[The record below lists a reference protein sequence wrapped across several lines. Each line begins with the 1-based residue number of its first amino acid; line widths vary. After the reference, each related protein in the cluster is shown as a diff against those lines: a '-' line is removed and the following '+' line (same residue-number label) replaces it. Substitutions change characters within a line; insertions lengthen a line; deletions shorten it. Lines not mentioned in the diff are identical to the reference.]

1 MGMFDDLVPQQPK
14 RKAAPEAASSGL
26 FDDLIPGDGYDY
38 ESVEAATAAT
48 PNLGDVA
55 TAAPVVATMPQ
66 TQIDAGMNWLLGD
79 DYLASKPSRTEQLL
93 TPPRAPLTS
102 GDVQREYLKLHT
114 DRVGGFEDTNLTNQE
129 MLDRVRGEY
138 ARREGVA
145 PGVERG
151 DVSDFLA
158 RQVMRVPEIGANLI
172 ELPHTISDAIYGE
185 RGGDGGFTREL
196 IADLRRPGH
205 EMDAAGFGQA
215 GTDVGEATEAFKG
228 LTGFETDRPVF
239 AEDPGNWQELWTL
252 MKASPWLVSQSAI
265 DMLFAMG
272 APEAYVAG
280 LTNDAA
286 TERARN
292 DGRDV
297 ASLGDLAMGAGGAL
311 MQVGP
316 ERYATGRLLTAAPV
330 ANTTG
335 QALGRVAREGAIQIG
350 TENVEELADLVSRQ
364 AGTEK
369 GISSDDVQQTMVG
382 ATLAGAPL
390 TGVEAGKQAYSN
402 ITGDRIANATSDELK
417 ATVTDPSAQ
426 QDVRLAAAMELMQR
440 GERVDIPGA
449 DVETSNTAAPTAS
462 APQERPAPV
471 LDTTRIAEALGEL
484 TDAPAPTTDDLDAM
498 LAKAGI
504 APEQLATLLGDLIE
518 PAPSPALPGQEA
530 SPASA
535 AAQPS
540 PVRPDTPPTRE
551 AADPAAQ
558 TQTTGQ
564 PVQASAGQSAPAPAG
579 ADLADRPRGETV
591 TPPSVA
597 PAVNLGDEALDAEA
611 YPAPEGRSPEPVRR
625 ADRDQVL
632 SMRSEIGWSSTG
644 GRMVRA
650 TADASAMNEDERQGL
665 VAAPKGEVIGRTR
678 WIGQSAPTGGESTF
692 WRDRPT
698 KWTEQQANA
707 AFDAFER
714 GDKLTRQQQ
723 KIIDYAQ
730 SVADTYAQAEAEQA
744 AELAAYDE
752 MTHQRALRGL
762 REQHAV
768 DVDTADREG
777 ALSLYDLV
785 HRAVLAGHPIES
797 LDQPENESDGA
808 YAARLWAL
816 SKEPRRGTD
825 TRATQE
831 DPRGGDQGRAGGAP
845 PVEGLGD
852 FALEQQPAA
861 TEPARAEEVAPE
873 ALGDFALQAPQKS
886 EAVEDDEA
894 RRTLASRQTGLFG
907 ASETRRAAD
916 EQRAA
921 QSRNAPSPSVGGGL
935 FAQRKQEQAPEAAA
949 PSLPKETFKTPGG
962 ADATVTIAAGKTT
975 NATGDGSGYRV
986 TVRLKNGSV
995 VTPLRTIGAF
1005 DTIEEAQA
1013 SMDAEVARLSGNPGD
1028 GPLESVERPLHKL
1041 MGEQERAENFRRW
1054 SNNAPLVSR
1063 DDAMAY
1069 NFKTGQ
1075 KVVVEAIHGTKRPD
1089 RIGKGFNKK
1098 RATSGPM
1105 PYFTSDA
1112 VLGSSY
1118 AQGKADTSLSYE
1130 DQEFAN
1136 WFKVK
1141 IPGERTSRPLDNAWY
1156 VLPGDVRQR
1165 IADMLP
1171 HVTSYDENGDEMD
1184 GYRLGDADEYG
1195 LAGGDHWQ
1203 YEIRQARGNVLKA
1216 AKEIWLNGG
1225 NLFNAEQDFMEI
1237 LRLGGMPMDQV
1248 TYDSPF
1254 AESPALFPV
1263 YIEMQRPLV
1272 TNDVPADVESAL
1284 REAAKR
1290 DRSRAAQGGAD
1301 MWDKNTRTLR
1311 EWVDAYFKAGDD
1323 QSFVWTSIPDKVTD
1337 LFRSMGYDGIVD
1349 MGGKKGGAEHR
1360 VYIPFDEGQVKGV
1373 FNKGTFDSSKRDL
1386 LERAETEELTE
1397 DDLTED
1403 ERAAFARQSGG
1414 REAQLRA
1421 AVDAA
1426 LGPVASKVKY
1436 LPDHKSL
1443 PERLRKGVESRLR
1456 QRGGGGQ
1463 TAALFDPKTG
1473 DVYLFTNANPSPGRA
1488 VFNVAH
1494 EIAGHQ
1500 GLRALL
1506 GDALNPAL
1514 DLALQN
1520 PTVAAVSEAIALE
1533 RNIDASTDAGQ
1544 RLAAEEALAELA
1556 AAVRTGN
1563 YDLIADRYGV
1573 DVPQGIRA
1581 SVARAIE
1588 NFLRRLKALL
1598 AKQGAT
1604 FSDEDVRELLENA
1617 WQAAQGEAAVDGDA
1631 ADSTAPDQTKTPE
1644 FRRWFGDSKVVDAD
1658 GKPLV
1663 VYHGTDADF
1672 DTFDLAKAGSGTD
1685 TGMFG
1690 TGFYFTPDQSEANRY
1705 PRGRNAATLP
1715 VYLSLKNPLVIRGE
1729 SDIPE
1734 VDSPPDAEDADK
1746 RYSDAFR
1753 ERAIADGHDGVIH
1766 YADGRIAQVI
1776 AFRPEQIKSATANR
1790 GTFDPDSPSIL
1801 ESVAEPIPA
1810 NATGRSIIDSGRL
1823 LSVIDAAKAA
1833 GLDLSVLK
1841 DAHAKNSASAFV
1853 QAIDDLLTQMKPVP
1867 RVTGTK
1873 NAVTD
1878 AEREAAGRHP
1888 ILRDAVRTNQETL
1901 VQAMRELRDD
1911 PSAGPEA
1918 VQRLAKNG
1926 ASGISLADEAI
1937 LLVHKTELLNQRDA
1951 AAKKLADPNAS
1962 EDAKEVAR
1970 QQWTDLEAQIT
1981 VLDQAAVNSGREWGR
1996 LGQFRQR
2003 MLREDFTFEALERKE
2018 RARLERPLTPDESAT
2033 IAALAARIADLQS
2046 QVDML
2051 QARVGNAES
2060 EGAYEALVKQLAR
2073 PPKSRPTLESL
2084 RKAAND
2090 ARARLQAAPSV
2101 PSRNRQSGAIMSP
2114 SLFADYAIIGA
2125 YHIANGAAKFADWV
2139 GAMRA
2144 DLGDRFDAFKAEHP
2158 NIFKA
2163 ARRQLDK
2170 PLKADA
2176 TVAEVLERID
2186 PANLKPRDVRK
2197 LIEALVGEGLRGEQ
2211 AVIKSAAKH
2220 LEIAEDEV
2228 RALFVQTA
2236 PSAEPTLSEAQ
2247 EELRDLKKLVRLQAE
2262 IDRLEAGE
2270 PKPPRGTTREDSPV
2284 VAERKAELAEV
2295 RKRLKPVRDLE
2306 GRYQEMRGKQ
2316 IEKRIAELQARI
2328 AAGDFATRPR
2338 VPRTLSEA
2346 NQRAMFELDKAKEAF
2361 LRHQFLE
2368 SLKARS
2374 KWGKALGFVGD
2385 SLNLSRAIMTSIDLS
2400 ALFRQGGFVTFGH
2413 PLRAGRAFAETLPA
2427 LFSENAEHRV
2437 MNEIKQRP
2445 NADLYRRHGL
2455 ALTGIGAGTLNKI
2468 EEAYAARWLDKV
2480 ALVEG
2485 QIIRNLARRA
2495 RNLALAPT
2503 RGSGRVYA
2511 AFLNQLRAD
2520 SFDAMA
2526 ATMTRTGVPTEAEA
2540 KWIAGF
2546 VNTATGRGK
2555 IPGKRD
2561 NAGEIVNMLAFAPRL
2576 VASRFSL
2583 VTGAP
2588 ILAAPSGRAKK
2599 AAVAEYARFL
2609 AGTAVVMSLL
2619 AYGLDDEGD
2628 EEEFSDHFTF
2638 DPRSSDFMK
2647 LRFGNTRIDP
2657 FTGLAQVST
2666 FLARE
2671 IAGETVTAAGAVK
2684 PLRPKWT
2691 LTDLRRAFGEE
2702 VPAHKLDKDGKM
2714 PYGAKDNFDVVAD
2727 FARSKMSPAAGA
2739 SVNVLTGSDFLGRP
2753 ITLAGQAGEML
2764 APMSFGDIA
2773 DVMEDQGIPRG
2784 TAMAA
2789 VGLLGM
2795 SLQVRKQTNAEQFAD
2810 FVAEGKAVQAD
2821 VKDRLA
2827 AMPVEQWP
2835 SALAA
2840 MKKEYW
2846 PMLAGVELDYY
2857 KQDGKY
2863 GEAGEPKRD
2872 ADGKPKLESTRISSD
2887 YREAAG
2893 AKGGEQAHHLITD
2906 RLARRHPLM
2915 AHARGLGYDLDR
2927 PSNLLAMPEEGGDG
2941 AISHNTDHPDYDA
2954 EVFGALNAAEKRL
2967 KRDHGS
2973 LKDAPVGEVL
2983 DAVRDVEDAMR
2994 ERIQRRDVPTKDGR
3008 LSALDSRPT
3017 AAA

>member
-26 FDDLIPGDGYDY
+26 FDDLIPGDAYDY
-38 ESVEAATAAT
+38 RAVEAASATT
-48 PNLGDVA
+48 PNLGDMVVDAPAVVA
-55 TAAPVVATMPQ
+55 KPDFSNVTDGSALPVSAVSAQSEAPVGLGDYAMRALGLITAPSRAIIDGIVRADVPGAFRRGTTSALASGAHAVSDLVDQ
-66 TQIDAGMNWLLGD
+66 TVQRTNPLAILADAGILTGDADALAQIRDPLGAKKLADESLAVNREIGQDNQAAAAAIGGRPQLGD
-79 DYLASKPSRTEQLL
+79 LLDDPAATLEQL
-93 TPPRAPLTS
+93 TAHIANQGAQSAPT
-102 GDVQREYLKLHT
+102 
-114 DRVGGFEDTNLTNQE
+114 
-129 MLDRVRGEY
+129 M
-138 ARREGVA
+138 A
-145 PGVERG
+145 
-151 DVSDFLA
+151 LA
-158 RQVMRVPEIGANLI
+158 LATRNPEIGAALLGGTTGAQTYTDLRGQGVDRADALAAGAGTGAVEI
-172 ELPHTISDAIYGE
+172 AGEGLGLPFVMGKAGKDSLLKAILAEGLQEAPVSIAQQNITDQATGEQTPFLQQISDAV
-185 RGGDGGFTREL
+185 
-196 IADLRRPGH
+196 
-205 EMDAAGFGQA
+205 DAALVG
-215 GTDVGEATEAFKG
+215 GTIGGTGHVATN
-228 LTGFETDRPVF
+228 TP
-239 AEDPGNWQELWTL
+239 
-252 MKASPWLVSQSAI
+252 
-265 DMLFAMG
+265 AM
-272 APEAYVAG
+272 
-280 LTNDAA
+280 
-286 TERARN
+286 
-292 DGRDV
+292 
-297 ASLGDLAMGAGGAL
+297 LGDLL
-311 MQVGP
+311 
-316 ERYATGRLLTAAPV
+316 APR
-330 ANTTG
+330 G
-335 QALGRVAREGAIQIG
+335 E
-350 TENVEELADLVSRQ
+350 
-364 AGTEK
+364 
-369 GISSDDVQQTMVG
+369 VQQ
-382 ATLAGAPL
+382 P
-390 TGVEAGKQAYSN
+390 
-402 ITGDRIANATSDELK
+402 
-417 ATVTDPSAQ
+417 
-426 QDVRLAAAMELMQR
+426 AA
-440 GERVDIPGA
+440 V
-449 DVETSNTAAPTAS
+449 APTAPPTTPEG
-462 APQERPAPV
+462 AAEPVAANGTQERPAPV
-471 LDTTRIAEALGEL
+471 LDTARIAEALGDLAVSPE
-484 TDAPAPTTDDLDAM
+484 AQDDLAAL
-498 LAKAGI
+498 LANAGI
-504 APEQLATLLGDLIE
+504 APEQLGALLGSLNE
-518 PAPSPALPGQEA
+518 PAPSPANPSHEA
-530 SPASA
+530 PPASA

-551 AADPAAQ
+551 AAEPAAQ
-558 TQTTGQ
+558 IQTTGQ
-564 PVQASAGQSAPAPAG
+564 PVQASAGQSAPVPAG

-591 TPPSVA
+591 TPSSVA
-597 PAVNLGDEALDAEA
+597 AAVNLGDEMLD
-611 YPAPEGRSPEPVRR
+611 PDFTPEGRSPEAPPRR

-632 SMRSEIGWSSTG
+632 SMRQEIGWSTRG
-644 GRMVRA
+644 GELVRA
-650 TADASAMNEDERQGL
+650 TADASAMSEDERQGL

-698 KWTEQQANA
+698 KWTEAQANA

-744 AELAAYDE
+744 ADLAAFDE
-752 MTHQRALRGL
+752 VTQQREFVGL
-762 REQHAV
+762 R
-768 DVDTADREG
+768 ADIDEAIAQGDRAE
-777 ALSLYDLV
+777 ALSLYQLV
-785 HRAVLAGHPIES
+785 TKLVKAGHPIES
-797 LDQPENESDGA
+797 LDQPENESDRA
-808 YAARLWAL
+808 YAARLWQL
-816 SKEPRRGTD
+816 TKEAPRGPD
-825 TRATQE
+825 TRATRE
-831 DPRGGDQGRAGGAP
+831 DQAAGNQGRAGGN
-845 PVEGLGD
+845 V
-852 FALEQQPAA
+852 AA
-861 TEPARAEEVAPE
+861 AE
-873 ALGDFALQAPQKS
+873 ALGDFALDAPAA
-886 EAVEDDEA
+886 EPA
-894 RRTLASRQTGLFG
+894 RAQEVSRP
-907 ASETRRAAD
+907 
-916 EQRAA
+916 A
-921 QSRNAPSPSVGGGL
+921 QSGL
-935 FAQRKQEQAPEAAA
+935 FAPPTAR
-949 PSLPKETFKTPGG
+949 ETV
-962 ADATVTIAAGKTT
+962 ADAQRRRDAERDGRNASRTDMAAG
-975 NATGDGSGYRV
+975 DGELFAGR
-986 TVRLKNGSV
+986 RPEQG
-995 VTPLRTIGAF
+995 G
-1005 DTIEEAQA
+1005 
-1013 SMDAEVARLSGNPGD
+1013 
-1028 GPLESVERPLHKL
+1028 LES
-1041 MGEQERAENFRRW
+1041 
-1054 SNNAPLVSR
+1054 
-1063 DDAMAY
+1063 
-1069 NFKTGQ
+1069 
-1075 KVVVEAIHGTKRPD
+1075 
-1089 RIGKGFNKK
+1089 
-1098 RATSGPM
+1098 
-1105 PYFTSDA
+1105 
-1112 VLGSSY
+1112 
-1118 AQGKADTSLSYE
+1118 
-1130 DQEFAN
+1130 
-1136 WFKVK
+1136 
-1141 IPGERTSRPLDNAWY
+1141 
-1156 VLPGDVRQR
+1156 
-1165 IADMLP
+1165 
-1171 HVTSYDENGDEMD
+1171 
-1184 GYRLGDADEYG
+1184 
-1195 LAGGDHWQ
+1195 
-1203 YEIRQARGNVLKA
+1203 
-1216 AKEIWLNGG
+1216 
-1225 NLFNAEQDFMEI
+1225 
-1237 LRLGGMPMDQV
+1237 
-1248 TYDSPF
+1248 
-1254 AESPALFPV
+1254 
-1263 YIEMQRPLV
+1263 
-1272 TNDVPADVESAL
+1272 
-1284 REAAKR
+1284 
-1290 DRSRAAQGGAD
+1290 
-1301 MWDKNTRTLR
+1301 
-1311 EWVDAYFKAGDD
+1311 
-1323 QSFVWTSIPDKVTD
+1323 
-1337 LFRSMGYDGIVD
+1337 
-1349 MGGKKGGAEHR
+1349 
-1360 VYIPFDEGQVKGV
+1360 
-1373 FNKGTFDSSKRDL
+1373 
-1386 LERAETEELTE
+1386 TEELT
-1397 DDLTED
+1397 DADLTED

-1663 VYHGTDADF
+1663 VYHGTATPGFDKFKMNPKGGIGGPLGVWFASKPEAVERFATQRYAGQGPGVYPVFLSIENPSVYHNWQDF
-1672 DTFDLAKAGSGTD
+1672 VAHVNKL
-1685 TGMFG
+1685 
-1690 TGFYFTPDQSEANRY
+1690 
-1705 PRGRNAATLP
+1705 RGRRSIEDGMRALRKSAMSRG
-1715 VYLSLKNPLVIRGE
+1715 YDGIVIRN
-1729 SDIPE
+1729 SDT
-1734 VDSPPDAEDADK
+1734 
-1746 RYSDAFR
+1746 
-1753 ERAIADGHDGVIH
+1753 DGGVVR
-1766 YADGRIAQVI
+1766 DDWV

-1833 GLDLSVLK
+1833 GLDLSALK

-1853 QAIDDLLTQMKPVP
+1853 QAIDDLMVQMRPKP

-1873 NAVTD
+1873 NAITD

-1888 ILRDAVRTNQETL
+1888 ILRDAVQTNEETI
-1901 VQAMRELRDD
+1901 VRAMRELRDD

-2295 RKRLKPVRDLE
+2295 RKRLKPVRDPE

-2413 PLRAGRAFAETLPA
+2413 PLRAGRAFADTLPA

-2485 QIIRNLARRA
+2485 QIIRNLARRV

-2588 ILAAPSGRAKK
+2588 IFTAPSGRAMK

-2619 AYGLDDEGD
+2619 AYGLDDDGDD
-2628 EEEFSDHFTF
+2628 EEFADHFTF

-2691 LTDLRRAFGEE
+2691 LTDLRRAFGEDI
-2702 VPAHKLDKDGKM
+2702 PAHKLDKDGKM
-2714 PYGAKDNFDVVAD
+2714 PYGAKDNFDVIAD

-2739 SVNVLTGSDFLGRP
+2739 SANVLTGSDFLGRP